1 MEIYIIAAQ
10 GALITGLVILIIILK
25 SKNSR
30 LLGQLEYLQNENYLL
45 KEEVKVLKEAEKKAL
60 VLEEKLKNTQA
71 SEETAREIFENIA
84 NAVLEKTSQKS
95 EKNISKILQPVE
107 REMEEFRRRIDEV
120 FLTQTKTFGELFNE
134 LKNLKELN
142 DTLSKEAKNLAE
154 ALKTQSKTQGI
165 WGESILERVLELSGL
180 RKGIEYEREV
190 AFKNYRPDV
199 VIHLPENKKIII
211 DAKTSLKAY
220 VEYVN
225 TKDERYLKEHVE
237 SIKRHIKQ
245 LSQKNYEELVGSEF
259 IFMFLPVDNALNLAL
274 QKEPYLYEE
283 AFKNKIILTTPTTL
297 LPVLRIVESI
307 WRYERQN
314 ENIKEV
320 LRLLESFYDQ
330 MRLFMQE
337 YEKLGKQ
344 INGSKEM
351 YDKSIHR
358 IKNSLIP
365 KINEIK
371 EVSGIKPKKE
381 IG

>member
-1 MEIYIIAAQ
+1 MEIYIIIAE
-10 GALITGLVILIIILK
+10 GALIFVLAVLLIILK

-30 LLGQLEYLQNENYLL
+30 LLAQLEYLNQENFAL
-45 KEEVKVLKEAEKKAL
+45 KEEINKLREIEKKAL
-60 VLEEKLKNTQA
+60 VLEEKLKNSRT
-71 SEETAREIFENIA
+71 SEEMAREIFENIA

-95 EKNISKILQPVE
+95 EKNISKILEPLE
-107 REMEEFRRRIDEV
+107 SEMEEFRRRIDEV
-120 FLTQTKTFGELFNE
+120 LLTQTKTFGELFNE

-142 DTLSKEAKNLAE
+142 DTLSKEAKNLAD

-180 RKGIEYEREV
+180 RKGIEYEREI

-199 VIHLPENKKIII
+199 VIYLPENKKIII

-225 TKDERYLKEHVE
+225 SGDEKYLKEHVE
-237 SIKRHIKQ
+237 SIKRHIKL
-245 LSQKNYEELVGSEF
+245 LSEKNYEELVGSEF
-259 IFMFLPVDNALNLAL
+259 VFMFLPVDNALNIAL

-330 MRLFMQE
+330 MRLFTQE

-365 KINEIK
+365 KINKIK

>member
-1 MEIYIIAAQ
+1 MEIYIIIAE
-10 GALITGLVILIIILK
+10 GALIFVLAVLLMILK

-30 LLGQLEYLQNENYLL
+30 LLAQLEYLNQENFAL
-45 KEEVKVLKEAEKKAL
+45 KEEINKLREMEKKAL
-60 VLEEKLKNTQA
+60 VLEEKLKNSRT
-71 SEETAREIFENIA
+71 SEEMAREIFENIA

-95 EKNISKILQPVE
+95 EKNISKILEPLE
-107 REMEEFRRRIDEV
+107 SEMEEFRRRIDEV
-120 FLTQTKTFGELFNE
+120 LLTQNKTFGELFNE

-142 DTLSKEAKNLAE
+142 DTLSKEAKNLAD

-199 VIHLPENKKIII
+199 VIYLPENKKIII

-225 TKDERYLKEHVE
+225 SGDEKYLKEHVE
-237 SIKRHIKQ
+237 SIKRHIKL
-245 LSQKNYEELVGSEF
+245 LSEKNYEELVGSEF
-259 IFMFLPVDNALNLAL
+259 VFMFLPVDNALNVAL

-330 MRLFMQE
+330 MRLFTQE

-365 KINEIK
+365 KINKIK

>member
-1 MEIYIIAAQ
+1 MEIYIIIAE
-10 GALITGLVILIIILK
+10 GALIFALAVLLMILK

-30 LLGQLEYLQNENYLL
+30 LLAQLEYLNQENFVL
-45 KEEVKVLKEAEKKAL
+45 KEEINKLREMEKKAL
-60 VLEEKLKNTQA
+60 VLEEKLKNSRT
-71 SEETAREIFENIA
+71 SEEIAREIFENIA

-95 EKNISKILQPVE
+95 EKNISKILEPLE
-107 REMEEFRRRIDEV
+107 SEMEEFRRRIDEV
-120 FLTQTKTFGELFNE
+120 LLTQTKTFGELFNE

-142 DTLSKEAKNLAE
+142 DTLSKEAKNLAD

-199 VIHLPENKKIII
+199 VIYLPENKKIII

-225 TKDERYLKEHVE
+225 SGDEKYLKEHVE
-237 SIKRHIKQ
+237 SIKRHIKL
-245 LSQKNYEELVGSEF
+245 LSEKNYEELVGSEF
-259 IFMFLPVDNALNLAL
+259 VFMFLPVDNALNIAL

-330 MRLFMQE
+330 MRLFTQE

-365 KINEIK
+365 KINKIK

>member
-1 MEIYIIAAQ
+1 MEIYIIIAE
-10 GALITGLVILIIILK
+10 GALIFALAVLLIILK

-30 LLGQLEYLQNENYLL
+30 LLAQLEYLNQENFAL
-45 KEEVKVLKEAEKKAL
+45 KEEINKLREMEKKAL
-60 VLEEKLKNTQA
+60 VLEEKLKNSRT
-71 SEETAREIFENIA
+71 SEEMAREIFENIA

-95 EKNISKILQPVE
+95 EKNISKILEPLE
-107 REMEEFRRRIDEV
+107 SEMEEFRRRIDEV
-120 FLTQTKTFGELFNE
+120 LLTQNKTFGELFNE

-142 DTLSKEAKNLAE
+142 DTLSKEAKNLAD

-180 RKGIEYEREV
+180 RKGIEYEREI

-199 VIHLPENKKIII
+199 VIYLPENKKIII

-225 TKDERYLKEHVE
+225 SGDEKYLKEHVE
-237 SIKRHIKQ
+237 SIKRHIKL
-245 LSQKNYEELVGSEF
+245 LSEKNYEELVGSEF
-259 IFMFLPVDNALNLAL
+259 VFMFLPVDNALNVAL

-330 MRLFMQE
+330 MRLFTQE

-365 KINEIK
+365 KINKIK

>member
-1 MEIYIIAAQ
+1 MEIYIIIAE
-10 GALITGLVILIIILK
+10 GALIFALAVLLMILK

-30 LLGQLEYLQNENYLL
+30 LLAQLEYLNQENFAL
-45 KEEVKVLKEAEKKAL
+45 KEEINKLREIEKKAL
-60 VLEEKLKNTQA
+60 VLEEKLKNSRT
-71 SEETAREIFENIA
+71 SEEMAREIFENIA

-95 EKNISKILQPVE
+95 EKNISKILEPLE
-107 REMEEFRRRIDEV
+107 SEMEEFRRRIDEV
-120 FLTQTKTFGELFNE
+120 LLTQNKTFGELFNE

-142 DTLSKEAKNLAE
+142 DTLSKEAKNLAD

-180 RKGIEYEREV
+180 RKGIEYEREI

-199 VIHLPENKKIII
+199 VIYLPENKKIII

-225 TKDERYLKEHVE
+225 SGDEKYLKEHVE
-237 SIKRHIKQ
+237 SIKRHIKL
-245 LSQKNYEELVGSEF
+245 LSEKNYEELVGSEF
-259 IFMFLPVDNALNLAL
+259 VFMFLPIDNALNVAL

-330 MRLFMQE
+330 MRLFTQE

-365 KINEIK
+365 KINKIK